1 MGVFVNCVLLVLGT
15 VALVMGISFYLRNIK
30 YEKETSIIIL
40 MYGLSSAVWC
50 FCYGL
55 IGILPRVE
63 WCPYIRVLGI
73 FSVDTFI
80 MTEVFLG
87 CKLTA
92 ANKRRT
98 VAVKTVMFI
107 LTIVDFLLF
116 SQTGVDR
123 FVRENEWTTWYI
135 NPDYQY
141 VRSYHSLYVALTFVV
156 LLSLAAIW
164 VAKGTLKRE
173 WRFINLL
180 YLANFI
186 FFFCSIPDTFLPM
199 LGKPALSTSGI
210 GAALCTMVVWYGA
223 TQLNFFDIR
232 MGNIADRFLNFIDAG
247 IVIFDTDCR
256 VAIMNDYCRGL
267 LKKRN
272 KEPSDETIQFVFDN
286 NNLSKELAFEIAK
299 ENIWT
304 ARLCDMDHT
313 HYYSVRLNA
322 LKDDYNVPFC
332 YMCVFVDVTEEMA
345 LIDKVEYASKAK
357 TDFLAQMSH
366 EIRTPINTVLGMN
379 EMILRKSASEEI
391 LEYAE
396 NINSSGK
403 ILLSLINSILD
414 FSKIEDGSMELVPV
428 EYDSVSVLSNVVKAI
443 SLQAAEK
450 GLNFTVDVDE
460 TLPTKM
466 FGDDVRITQIIT
478 NLLTNAVKYTQE
490 GDVTLTVKTQG
501 KTEDRQRIY
510 VGVSDTGI
518 GIKKE
523 DLDRLSVSFERLDE
537 VKNHNIEGTGLGIS
551 IVTRLLHMMDSELKI
566 ESEYGSGS
574 CFSFVVEQLIVDET
588 PIGDF
593 NKSMDFGAGF
603 VERKD
608 TIIAPDARILV
619 VDDNDMN
626 LKVANKLL
634 SLCGVVPELVSSG
647 KEALESV
654 KHNTYDII
662 LLDHM
667 MPEMDGVETLH
678 RLKNEN
684 LIPKETAVV
693 VITANAIAGAKE
705 EYLAEGFSDY
715 LAKPIEL
722 SDLEKVLRTYLGS
735 DRVFVQKDSSVSKEP
750 EENNPFPRIEGINWE
765 SAFRH
770 MPDKEMLY
778 EVIETFCTSSD
789 SDLIE
794 LQRYYEKTINNS
806 SNENVSAYR
815 IKVHAMK
822 NSAATVGAAALSEE
836 ARALEYAARENDIAF
851 IKEHQNEF
859 VKNYRTMAETIFSK
873 MFRGEI
879 PDKKMMENDAL
890 YRNLFLLKTAMEDF
904 DTMTL
909 NQLSALLSQYEF
921 SDIKISREVER
932 LQESIRNFNREEF
945 KKTIAKLEDMLS

>member
-1 MGVFVNCVLLVLGT
+1 MEVFVNCVLLVLGT
-15 VALVMGISFYLRNIK
+15 VALVMGISFYFRNIK
-30 YEKETSIIIL
+30 YEKETSVILL
-40 MYGLSSAVWC
+40 MYGLSSAIWC

-55 IGILPRVE
+55 IGIIPKVE
-63 WCPYIRVLGI
+63 WCPYIRILGI
-73 FSVDTFI
+73 FSVDAFI
-80 MTEVFLG
+80 MSEVFLG

-92 ANKRRT
+92 ANKKRT
-98 VAVKTVMFI
+98 IAVKIVMFI
-107 LTIVDFLLF
+107 ATIVDFVLF

-123 FVRENEWTTWYI
+123 FVRENEWTTWYS
-135 NPDYQY
+135 NPEYHY
-141 VRSYHSLYVALTFVV
+141 VRTYHSMFVALTFIV

-180 YLANFI
+180 YLANFL

-199 LGKPALSTSGI
+199 IGKPALSTSGI

-223 TQLNFFDIR
+223 TQLNYFDIR
-232 MGNIADRFLNFIDAG
+232 MGNIADQFLDFIDAG
-247 IVIFDTDCR
+247 IVIFDTDCH

-272 KEPSDETIQFVFDN
+272 KEPSDDTIQFVFDN
-286 NNLSKELAFEIAK
+286 NNLNKELAFEIAK
-299 ENIWT
+299 DNIWT
-304 ARLCDMDHT
+304 ARLRDMDHT

-322 LKDDYNVPFC
+322 LKDDFNVPFC
-332 YMCVFVDVTEEMA
+332 YMCVFIDVTEEMA

-379 EMILRKSASEEI
+379 EMILRKSINEEI

-428 EYDSVSVLSNVVKAI
+428 EYKTVSVISNVIKSI
-443 SLQAAEK
+443 SLQTAEK
-450 GLNFTVDVDE
+450 GLGFTVDVDE
-460 TLPTKM
+460 NLPIEL
-466 FGDDVRITQIIT
+466 FGDDVRITQVMT
-478 NLLTNAVKYTQE
+478 NLLTNAVKYTKE
-490 GDVTLTVKTQG
+490 GSVTLSVKE
-501 KTEDRQRIY
+501 KVRCDDRISIY
-510 VGVSDTGI
+510 VAVADTGI

-551 IVTRLLHMMDSELKI
+551 IVTRLLRMMDSELKI
-566 ESEYGSGS
+566 QSEYGKGS
-574 CFSFVVEQLIVDET
+574 CFSFVISQQIVNEE

-593 NKSMDFGAGF
+593 NKCMQSDLKM

-654 KHNTYDII
+654 KNNVYDII

-667 MPEMDGVETLH
+667 MPEMDGVETLR
-678 RLKNEN
+678 RLREDD

-705 EYLAEGFSDY
+705 QYLKAGFSDY

-722 SDLEKVLRTYLGS
+722 ADLEKILSTYLGP
-735 DRVFVQKDSSVSKEP
+735 DRVFAQKENVTVKEP
-750 EENNPFPRIEGINWE
+750 EEKNPFPLIEGINWE
-765 SAFRH
+765 TAFRH

-794 LQRYYEKTINNS
+794 LQRYYEKTVNNA

-822 NSAATVGAAALSEE
+822 NSAATVGASALSEE
-836 ARALEYAARENDIAF
+836 ARALEYAARDNDIDF

-873 MFRGEI
+873 MFQGEI

-945 KKTIAKLEDMLS
+945 KKTIVKLEDMLS